1 MADLKDTIAALNNAK
16 VTFMIVKSTG
26 MKKYDFQENIKN
38 IEQKTGSSLPG
49 VKCGASFSEMA
60 KSLDDLAD
68 FITVAGSNNL

>member
-1 MADLKDTIAALNNAK
+1 
-16 VTFMIVKSTG
+16 
-26 MKKYDFQENIKN
+26 MKKYNFQENIKN

-68 FITVAGSNNL
+68 FIAVAGSNNL

>member
-16 VTFMIVKSTG
+16 VTFIKVKSEKI
-26 MKKYDFQENIKN
+26 KKCNLQENIKI